1 MKYEALR
8 AHLQKQTSAKLR
20 MSFAEVAKAAKVRLP
35 ASAYRYPAWW
45 ANDPAHH
52 AQARAWTE
60 AGYRTQ
66 NVDLEA
72 QRVEFVRVE
81 AFKVHPAYGAMKGTF
96 TIRDWDVTKPALDP
110 EELAE
115 WEANIEGMA
124 GEKPNER
131 TSPERRGVREMQP
144 NEFKHQTS
152 SPMKKHPMAGAL
164 KGTFTIAPG
173 WDLTRPSLDED
184 ELAEMEANLDRT
196 ADLIDEGLRRKT

>member
-1 MKYEALR
+1 MKYGTLK
-8 AHLQKQTSAKLR
+8 AHLQKQTGAKLR
-20 MSFAEVAKAAKVRLP
+20 MSFAEVTKAAKVKLP
-35 ASAYRYPAWW
+35 ASAYRYPSWW

-66 NVDLEA
+66 NVDLQA

-81 AFKVHPAYGAMKGTF
+81 PFKVHPAYGAMKGTF
-96 TIRDWDVTKPALDP
+96 TIRDWDVTKPALDA

-115 WEANIEGMA
+115 WEANIERMA
-124 GEKPNER
+124 DETPIEPAG
-131 TSPERRGVREMQP
+131 SERRGVREMQT
-144 NEFKHQTS
+144 NEFKPG
-152 SPMKKHPMAGAL
+152 SPVKKHPMAGAL

-184 ELAEMEANLDRT
+184 ELAEIEANLDRT
-196 ADLIDEGLRRKT
+196 ADLIEEGLRHRK